1 MKHWFKD
8 GVFRAV
14 LRNAGY
20 LGSGR
25 LVGAGLGLVALVC
38 AGRGLDPAVFGVL
51 MLVHTYATGAGALV
65 KFQSWQV
72 ILRYGAPALLRDDG
86 KTAEDSIRL
95 AFGLDIAS
103 GIIGMLA
110 AMAVLPFVAASF
122 GIDRSHLALAI
133 FYCTLVPTMAS
144 ATSTGVLRL
153 LDRFDLIASQQVAT
167 PLLRA
172 GGAAIAFFG
181 HLGFAGFVVAWYVA
195 DLVGDLILWWLAVR
209 ELKRRDMLRSLRP
222 GLMGTARRLPNAW
235 GFVWTTNIAISLD
248 AAWGPISNLVV
259 GGVLGPLAAGLYKI
273 ASTLLDSA
281 GKPKDLLTK
290 GFYPEIVRMDPAS
303 DAPWRLGVRTGA
315 LAGAMGLAVVLLILL
330 GGRPLIGLAFGH
342 KYLAAYPLLNLMMFA
357 LMISMAA
364 FPLQSLLYMVHR
376 QRAALVAQS
385 AATIVYLAT
394 LATLAHLFGLEG
406 AGTAYVIGNVALALF
421 MLAPVLTS
429 YRHRARYAMAV

>member
-1 MKHWFKD
+1 MRHWFKD
-8 GVFRAV
+8 GGFRAV

-25 LVGAGLGLVALVC
+25 LVGAGLGLIALVC

-51 MLVHTYATGAGALV
+51 MLVHTYAQTAGALV

-72 ILRYGAPALLRDDG
+72 ILRYGAPALLRGDG

-103 GIIGMLA
+103 GIIGMFA
-110 AMAVLPFVAASF
+110 AMAILPFVAGAF
-122 GIDRSHLALAI
+122 GIDRAHLALAI
-133 FYCTLVPTMAS
+133 LYCTLVPTMAS

-172 GGAAIAFFG
+172 AGSAIAFFG
-181 HLGFAGFVVAWYVA
+181 HFGFPGFVVAWYVG
-195 DLVGDLILWWLAVR
+195 DLVGDLILWALAVR
-209 ELKRRDMLRSLRP
+209 ELKRRGMLRGLRP
-222 GLMGTARRLPNAW
+222 GLMGTARRLPDAW

-248 AAWGPISNLVV
+248 AAWGPVSNLVV

-281 GKPKDLLTK
+281 GKPKDLLSK

-303 DAPWRLGVRTGA
+303 EAPWRLGLRTGA
-315 LAGAMGLAVVLLILL
+315 LAGVMGLAVVLLILL
-330 GGRPLIGLAFGH
+330 GGKPLIALAFGH

-357 LMISMAA
+357 LTISMAS

-376 QRAALVAQS
+376 QRAALVAQA
-385 AATIVYLAT
+385 AATLVYLGT
-394 LATLAHLFGLEG
+394 LAALAHLFGLAG
-406 AGTAYVIGNVALALF
+406 AGAAYVVGNAALALF
-421 MLAPVLTS
+421 LLGPVLTS
-429 YRHRARYAMAV
+429 YRHRARYRIGA

>member
-8 GVFRAV
+8 GGFRAV

-25 LVGAGLGLVALVC
+25 LVGAGLGLIALVC

-51 MLVHTYATGAGALV
+51 MLVHTYAQTAGALV

-103 GIIGMLA
+103 GIVGMVA
-110 AMAVLPFVAASF
+110 AMAVLPFIAGAF
-122 GIDRSHLALAI
+122 GIDRGHLALAI
-133 FYCTLVPTMAS
+133 LYCTLVPTMAS

-172 GGAAIAFFG
+172 TGAAIAFFG
-181 HLGFAGFVVAWYVA
+181 HLGFPGFVVAWYVA
-195 DLVGDLILWWLAVR
+195 DIVGDLILWALAVR
-209 ELKRRDMLRSLRP
+209 ELKRRDMLRALRP
-222 GLMGTARRLPNAW
+222 GLMRTARRLPKSW

-248 AAWGPISNLVV
+248 AAWGPVSNLVV
-259 GGVLGPLAAGLYKI
+259 GGVLGPVAAGLYKI
-273 ASTLLDSA
+273 ASTLLD
-281 GKPKDLLTK
+281 
-290 GFYPEIVRMDPAS
+290 PAS
-303 DAPWRLGVRTGA
+303 EQPWRLGLRTGA
-315 LAGAMGLAVVLLILL
+315 LAGVMGLAVVLLILA
-330 GGRPLIGLAFGH
+330 GGKPLIGFAFGH

-357 LMISMAA
+357 LMISMAS

-376 QRAALVAQS
+376 QHVALVAQS
-385 AATIVYLAT
+385 AATVVYLGT
-394 LATLAHLFGLEG
+394 LAVLAHLFGLRG
-406 AGTAYVIGNVALALF
+406 AGLAYVIGNAALALF
-421 MLAPVLTS
+421 MLGPVLTS
-429 YRHRARYAMAV
+429 YRHRDRYAIGV

>member
-8 GVFRAV
+8 GGFRAV

-25 LVGAGLGLVALVC
+25 LVGAGLGLIALVC

-51 MLVHTYATGAGALV
+51 MLVHTYAQTAGALV

-103 GIIGMLA
+103 GIVGMVA
-110 AMAVLPFVAASF
+110 AMAVLPFIAGAF
-122 GIDRSHLALAI
+122 GIDRGHLALAI
-133 FYCTLVPTMAS
+133 LYCTLVPTMAS

-172 GGAAIAFFG
+172 TGAAIAFFG
-181 HLGFAGFVVAWYVA
+181 HLGFPGFVVAWYVA
-195 DLVGDLILWWLAVR
+195 DIVGDLILWALAVR
-209 ELKRRDMLRSLRP
+209 ELKRRDMLRALRP
-222 GLMGTARRLPNAW
+222 GLMRTARRLPKSW

-248 AAWGPISNLVV
+248 AAWGPVSNLVV
-259 GGVLGPLAAGLYKI
+259 GGVLGPVAAGLYKI

-281 GKPKDLLTK
+281 GKPKDLLSK

-303 DAPWRLGVRTGA
+303 EQPWRLGLRTGA
-315 LAGAMGLAVVLLILL
+315 LAGVIGLAVVVLILA
-330 GGRPLIGLAFGH
+330 GGKPLIGLAFGH

-357 LMISMAA
+357 LMISMAS

-376 QRAALVAQS
+376 QHVALVAQS
-385 AATIVYLAT
+385 AATVVYLGT
-394 LATLAHLFGLEG
+394 LAVLAHLFGLRG
-406 AGTAYVIGNVALALF
+406 AGLAYVIGNAALALF
-421 MLAPVLTS
+421 MLGPVLTS
-429 YRHRARYAMAV
+429 YRRRDRYAIGV